1 MVVVVWRTR
10 EPEARVLTL
19 IPPDVLSDLGQ
30 ARVFLNLGSLTYTEA
45 AEAFSDF
52 VLLPE
57 KRPEDQKAASLS
69 STVASH
75 APMVEWSGAALGP
88 RLGGESHMAD

>member
-1 MVVVVWRTR
+1 M
-10 EPEARVLTL
+10 TL
-19 IPPDVLSDLGQ
+19 GKP
-30 ARVFLNLGSLTYTEA
+30 VFLNLGSLTYTEA

-57 KRPEDQKAASLS
+57 KRPEDLKAASLS

-75 APMVEWSGAALGP
+75 APVAEWSGAALGP
-88 RLGGESHMAD
+88 RLGGESHTAD

>member
-57 KRPEDQKAASLS
+57 NRPEDQKAASLS